1 MILPFW
7 VDLAVPQRRAR
18 SRFGLAKVA
27 NPHGNLPVVIDF
39 VGDDFFFVWFDGD
52 FEFDGLG
59 VGFAEVLRFFFDR
72 PI

>member
-1 MILPFW
+1 MSLPSI
-7 VDLAVPQRRAR
+7 V
-18 SRFGLAKVA
+18 
-27 NPHGNLPVVIDF
+27 DF